1 MVDTQYF
8 NEINKNYTFFFIE
21 IIFSILPDKIV
32 YKILKNEID
41 VFNSQNEIAKI
52 KNIEIILI

>member
-52 KNIEIILI
+52 KKIEIILI